1 MSFDET
7 YQLVDLVEDEN
18 AKTFVAKEIATDRTV
33 SVFLF
38 VGDQARRHAE
48 LLERLRVADRRQFPE
63 LIEIGNN
70 QGTPYVVTQPLS
82 GFSELKKR
90 ALQLKSPAEAPAT
103 SKKEDFS
110 KVGMWHV
117 PQTLSAPPGTRQPPD
132 AGGTELKPLQQ
143 PKDKPVVAAPSPQPE
158 SGGEFTRMFQ
168 APAPPLGEPP
178 VRIPE
183 APAGPP
189 QPPPAAGEF
198 TRMFQA
204 PAPPLG
210 EPPVRTPEAPAEPSQ
225 PPPAAGEF
233 TRMFQAPAA
242 PSGEPAGRTPKVP
255 EPAGVP
261 PRSEK
266 SEPGEFT
273 RFFQSA
279 PTTAP
284 VPPIPQKPET
294 QGQFT
299 RIFGAGGRPDTP
311 PATSPRLFESAPA
324 STESR
329 QRPKRE
335 ASVPAP
341 PQAFNTPAGEFTRVF
356 GGAPME
362 AAPSANGLSAPA
374 EAASTPAAA
383 SAGEYTRLFS
393 APVSSQ
399 TMETEAEPAKEPA
412 AAADSPAAAKPSSR
426 LPLVLTGVIFLL
438 LVVIVVLIFTLWK

>member
-18 AKTFVAKEIATDRTV
+18 AKTFVAKEIATNRTV

-143 PKDKPVVAAPSPQPE
+143 PNDKPVIAAPSPQPE

-178 VRIPE
+178 VRI
-183 APAGPP
+183 
-189 QPPPAAGEF
+189 
-198 TRMFQA
+198 
-204 PAPPLG
+204 
-210 EPPVRTPEAPAEPSQ
+210 PEAPAEPSQ

-311 PATSPRLFESAPA
+311 PATSTRLFESAPA